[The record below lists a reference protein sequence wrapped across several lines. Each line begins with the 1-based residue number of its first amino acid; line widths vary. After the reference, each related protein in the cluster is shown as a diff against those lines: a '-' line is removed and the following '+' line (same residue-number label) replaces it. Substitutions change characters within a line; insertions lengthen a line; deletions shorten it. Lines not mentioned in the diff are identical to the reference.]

1 MQICIQALYLAT
13 VVRPVDPEV
22 EERLA
27 QETEVRRTE
36 EDFRDKVH
44 PLCGYG
50 LLQAKEEARKLRT
63 LRTLMRVSKD
73 HTHIYSSE
81 TNNER
86 INPAF

>member
-1 MQICIQALYLAT
+1 ALYLAA

-22 EERLA
+22 EDRLA

-36 EDFRDKVH
+36 EDLGDKVH

-63 LRTLMRVSKD
+63 LRALMRVSSD
-73 HTHIYSSE
+73 PQMNPFSTHLVLRDI
-81 TNNER
+81 
-86 INPAF
+86 